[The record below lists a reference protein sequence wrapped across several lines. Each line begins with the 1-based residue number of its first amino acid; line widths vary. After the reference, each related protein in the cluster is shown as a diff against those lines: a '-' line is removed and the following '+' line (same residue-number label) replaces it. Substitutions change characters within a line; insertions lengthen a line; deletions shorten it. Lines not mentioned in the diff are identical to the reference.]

1 MKVKVSKPTPERD
14 MNGAVLFELPDVDF
28 YFMTD
33 YSIDDDDQEDPK
45 CKISL
50 EKKHGTF
57 KIIVIGDNMRNIWPF
72 GFPDESSDGKICIV
86 NPEDGC
92 DYLKFEKAW
101 QEICDS
107 FGIEELEQEDE

>member
-45 CKISL
+45 CKI
-50 EKKHGTF
+50 G
-57 KIIVIGDNMRNIWPF
+57 
-72 GFPDESSDGKICIV
+72 
-86 NPEDGC
+86 
-92 DYLKFEKAW
+92 
-101 QEICDS
+101 
-107 FGIEELEQEDE
+107 